1 MILKGNQRAFGGDLA
16 SHLLNLYENDDAQ
29 LVEIRGSASNDLHGA
44 FAEFEAIATGTRCK
58 EPLYSLSINPSE
70 PMSRKQYFTAIERI
84 EKKLDL
90 DDQPRAIVFHVKNGR
105 EHCHVVWSRIDV
117 QKMKAVQLS
126 HDRQKLRA
134 VAREIAQEFGHQLPS
149 GLAKNRAGNRFDD
162 NSSAAGAGEWGQAEL
177 SGLKV
182 DDRRADITAAYKNS
196 TGAQDFV
203 DALEERGYFL
213 ARGDKRGFVVLDRAG
228 QVHSLPRQINGAR
241 TKDVREKLAPLTPD
255 NLPSVKQVRRRLDD
269 ELDDDALD
277 EEIELALKRSPEEL
291 KKRQAERRF
300 ELQKQQQK
308 QEFAQR
314 EERMALHVA
323 HKKERDKPFA
333 RAARVA
339 LGMIE
344 RVPVLRTVL
353 MPLMKKPLRKIED
366 QHRAENDALDRRYER
381 ESEALGAKGK
391 AFGRIELREGKALR
405 RDQRRIEKAK
415 TRRGERRARKM
426 RQMLDTGKEMT
437 GTKDKRA
444 AFREN
449 ADDLTDRQKEVKRR
463 LEETEKRAP
472 QKKRRPRGPGME

>member
-1 MILKGNQRAFGGDLA
+1 
-16 SHLLNLYENDDAQ
+16 
-29 LVEIRGSASNDLHGA
+29 
-44 FAEFEAIATGTRCK
+44 
-58 EPLYSLSINPSE
+58 
-70 PMSRKQYFTAIERI
+70 
-84 EKKLDL
+84 
-90 DDQPRAIVFHVKNGR
+90 
-105 EHCHVVWSRIDV
+105 
-117 QKMKAVQLS
+117 MKAVQLS

-134 VAREIAQEFGHQLPS
+134 VAREIAQEFGHKLPS
-149 GLAKNRAGNRFDD
+149 GLAKNRAGNRFDG
-162 NSSAAGAGEWGQAEL
+162 NSSVVGAREWGQAEQ
-177 SGLKV
+177 SGLKA

-196 TGAQDFV
+196 ISGKDFFE
-203 DALEERGYFL
+203 ALEERGYFL

-241 TKDVREKLAPLTPD
+241 TKEVREKLSPLTPD

-277 EEIELALKRSPEEL
+277 DKIELALKRSPEEL

-300 ELQKQQQK
+300 ELQRQQQK
-308 QEFAQR
+308 LEFAQR

-323 HKKERDKPFA
+323 QKKERDKPFA
-333 RAARVA
+333 RAARVV

-353 MPLMKKPLRKIED
+353 MPLMKKPLRKIEE
-366 QHRAENDALDRRYER
+366 QHRVENDALDRRYAR
-381 ESEALGAKGK
+381 ESEALEAKGK

-405 RDQRRIEKAK
+405 RDQCRIEKAK

-426 RQMLDTGKEMT
+426 QQMLDTGKEMT